1 MVPEKR
7 VFDELEALGCQRIG
21 RSMVDDGGGEGKGG
35 KGTLFINGE
44 KVGEGRIEKTA
55 PARFGIGT
63 FGVGKDTGSPVS
75 NAYKPPFSFNGD
87 IAKVDIVLK

>member
-1 MVPEKR
+1 MR
-7 VFDELEALGCQRIG
+7 

-35 KGTLFINGE
+35 KGTLFINGK

-55 PARFGIGT
+55 PARFGIDT